1 MNQSERVR
9 QYIEL
14 AYGSLEHGLEHLKR
28 GDLGFSP
35 KDLMFAIM
43 HVDHAAQLLVKAKLT
58 SMGEPIFKK
67 DKRTISHVEG
77 LGRLKEKEILRASE
91 WDALIALNRERDDM
105 QHQPFVFPS
114 ERQRHLIKD
123 SYSFFKRMFMEF
135 KDYSKD
141 IEKLLDKDL
150 ISHVCKGN
158 NP

>member
-1 MNQSERVR
+1 MNQSERIR
-9 QYIEL
+9 QYIDL

-28 GDLGFSP
+28 GDLELSP

-58 SMGEPIFKK
+58 SIGEAIFKT

-77 LGRLKEKEILRASE
+77 LGRLKEKGTICSSE
-91 WDALIALNRERDDM
+91 WDALIALNRERDNM
-105 QHQPFVFPS
+105 QHQPFVFPG
-114 ERQRHLIKD
+114 EKQRHLIKD
-123 SYSFFKRMFMEF
+123 AYSFFKRMFMEF
-135 KDYSKD
+135 EEHSKD

-150 ISHVCKGN
+150 ISHVCNGN